1 MTPVPPLSYPSP
13 LARRSDAVVCWV
25 FRHWLPIFLTPLLI
39 FVTLPFLAPV
49 AMAAGWTRLGEAI
62 YLLYTPFCHQL
73 PQRSFFLFGPKL
85 TYTLAEIH
93 QVFPSYDPW
102 ELRTFVGNPAM
113 GWKVAWSDRMVSFYF
128 LTPVFGLLYFI
139 LTRRGRRIRPLSLP
153 VLMLCLTPIL
163 LDGITHMLN
172 DILAGVSGGG
182 FRDTNAWLAAL
193 TANAFPAFYAGDHF
207 GSFNW
212 WARLLTGILAAWGIA
227 FFAFPWL
234 DNLFAA
240 EAARI
245 CPVEIEHQV
254 LHAERA

>member
-1 MTPVPPLSYPSP
+1 MTRAQSLSSPSA

-25 FRHWLPIFLTPLLI
+25 FRHWLPIFLVPLLV

-49 AMAAGWTRLGEAI
+49 AMAAGSTRLGHAI

-85 TYTLAEIH
+85 TYTLSEIH
-93 QVFPSYDPW
+93 AVFPSLDPW
-102 ELRTFVGNPAM
+102 ELRTFVGTPAM

-128 LTPVFGLLYFI
+128 LTPVFGLVYYI
-139 LTRRGRRIRPLSLP
+139 LTRLGWRIRPLSLP
-153 VLMLCLTPIL
+153 MLMLTLLPIL

-172 DILAGVSGGG
+172 DALYGISAGG

-193 TANAFPAFYAGDHF
+193 TANAFPAFYSGDQY

-234 DNLFAA
+234 DRIFAA
-240 EAARI
+240 EADRI
-245 CPVEIEHQV
+245 CTSGVEPYA
-254 LHAERA
+254 LHHER